1 MISRAIN
8 CLLLTLTFFST
19 SAFAV
24 NCLRAS
30 TPLEN
35 TICSNDNLHWL
46 DSTMSVIYRTM
57 LVRGNA
63 RDVQQRYAEWEA
75 SLENCT
81 TDNCIERAY
90 YEGISTISDVATDF
104 DWEGR
109 WWNTSVSNMSGGTIQ
124 FSRSAEWSVTTDI
137 RVWSGLNK
145 DEFTAEA
152 RKIYGMAL
160 VERIADTSNCRLLFI
175 PRKSG
180 AIQVFSNAD
189 WSCGLSMPSGAFID
203 GRYMRSDTD
212 PRPKATL
219 LSLAVFADPKMDE
232 RFRVLVGDDYQKFV
246 DTANVYIYQDDID
259 NIGATV
265 VSMWVRGAAN
275 RQTAIVMY
283 TKSDIWAARVAPDK
297 NGKLVLSYFS
307 TKGNDLRTMPRTIAG
322 WKLRFMDK

>member
-1 MISRAIN
+1 MIGRLIN
-8 CLLLTLTFFST
+8 CLILTLSLFTT

-35 TICSNDNLHWL
+35 TICSNENLHWL

-57 LVRGNA
+57 LVHGNSH
-63 RDVQQRYAEWEA
+63 DVQQRYGDWES
-75 SLENCT
+75 SLKNCT
-81 TDNCIERAY
+81 TDECIERAY
-90 YEGISTISDVATDF
+90 YEGISTISDAAPDF

-124 FSRSAEWSVTTDI
+124 FSRSAEWSMTTDI

-152 RKIYGMAL
+152 RKVNGMVL
-160 VERIADTSNCRLLFI
+160 VKNIADTNDCRLLFI

-189 WSCGLSMPSGAFID
+189 LSCGLSMPGGAFID
-203 GRYMRSDTD
+203 GRYERSDVD
-212 PRPKATL
+212 PRPKSTL
-219 LSLAVFADPKMDE
+219 LSLDIFSDAKMDE
-232 RFRVLVGDDYQKFV
+232 RFRKLVGDDYQKFV
-246 DTANVYIYQDDID
+246 DTANVYIYQPDID

-275 RQTAIVMY
+275 SQTAIIMY
-283 TKSDIWAARVAPDK
+283 TAGNIWAARVYPDK
-297 NGKLVLSYFS
+297 NGKLQLSYFS
-307 TKGNDLRTMPRTIAG
+307 TLGNDLRTMTRTIAG
-322 WKLRFMDK
+322 WKLRFLEK